1 MKKNGRI
8 YIRVNP
14 DLKEK
19 VQEFC
24 DRKHTTIS
32 DLIGRFL
39 ARVIEEDKKQKG
51 EAPQI

>member
-8 YIRVNP
+8 YIRVDP
-14 DLKEK
+14 ELKEQ
-19 VQEFC
+19 VQNFC

-32 DLIGRFL
+32 DLVIRFL
-39 ARVIEEDKKQKG
+39 ARVVEEDKKQE

>member
-1 MKKNGRI
+1 MKKKNGRL
-8 YIRVNP
+8 YLRVDP
-14 DLKEK
+14 ELKEK

-32 DLIGRFL
+32 DLVSRFL
-39 ARVIEEDKKQKG
+39 SRVIEEDKKQE